1 MGRLTGNPAGR
12 PKGSSV
18 ARAIAFGVW
27 AAAQPRVPTL
37 FDVMAHTG
45 LSRLSAGKWR
55 RSFLKSIP
63 ADITLKGQKND
74 Q

>member
-1 MGRLTGNPAGR
+1 MAKPTGR
-12 PKGSSV
+12 PNGRPQGSSV

-45 LSRLSAGKWR
+45 LSRISAGKWR
-55 RSFLKSIP
+55 RCFLKSIP